1 MLHDGVTFKMDLV
14 EQMEFN
20 DQRWNFKV
28 TFQVEKNRGA
38 KAQNLEA
45 PYRQGL

>member
-1 MLHDGVTFKMDLV
+1 MLHDGVTFKLDLV
-14 EQMEFN
+14 DPTEFSG
-20 DQRWNFKV
+20 QWFKV

-38 KAQNLEA
+38 KTQALEA